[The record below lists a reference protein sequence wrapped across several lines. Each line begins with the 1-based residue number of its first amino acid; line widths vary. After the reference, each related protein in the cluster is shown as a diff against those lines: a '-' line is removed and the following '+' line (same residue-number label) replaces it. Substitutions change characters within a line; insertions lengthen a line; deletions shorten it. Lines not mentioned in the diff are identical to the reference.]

1 MAFLVTGTSSGIGR
15 ATAVRLAE
23 RGYDVFAGV
32 RHLADAPVHAGI
44 RPVELDVTDPAQ
56 LAAVAK
62 EIGPLRGLVNN
73 AGITVAGPLE
83 HLPLE
88 RLRQQLEINV
98 MGVVAVSQA
107 FLPAIR
113 AGRGRLVMISSG
125 SGLVPAPFWG
135 AYSASKAA
143 VDALSDS
150 LRQELRP
157 WGLPVVV
164 ITPGNVASP
173 IWAKLKVAADLDRD
187 QMGATAERR
196 YGPAM
201 DAAARFADRVAAA
214 AVPAERTAAVIERAL
229 TDRSPRARYFADSG
243 ARTSAALKTILPT
256 SALDAV
262 LARFMGLPER
272 VAD

>member
-32 RHLADAPVHAGI
+32 RRLTDAPVHIGI

-113 AGRGRLVMISSG
+113 AGRGRLVMITSG
-125 SGLVPAPFWG
+125 SGLAATPFWG

-143 VDALSDS
+143 VEALSDAY
-150 LRQELRP
+150 RQELRP

-164 ITPGNVASP
+164 VTPGAVRSP
-173 IWAKLKVAADLDRD
+173 SWAKLKAAAEVDREG
-187 QMGATAERR
+187 MAPTAERR

-201 DAAARFADRVAAA
+201 DAAARFADRLAAG

-243 ARTSAALKTILPT
+243 ARTSVALKRLLPA

-272 VAD
+272 AAD

>member
-1 MAFLVTGTSSGIGR
+1 VTFLVTGTSSGIGR

-23 RGYDVFAGV
+23 RGYDVVAGV

-125 SGLVPAPFWG
+125 SGLAATPFWG

-143 VDALSDS
+143 VEALSDAY
-150 LRQELRP
+150 RQELRP

-164 ITPGNVASP
+164 VTPGAVRSP
-173 IWAKLKVAADLDRD
+173 SWAKLKAAAEVDREG
-187 QMGATAERR
+187 MAPTAERR

-201 DAAARFADRVAAA
+201 DAAARFADRLAAG

-243 ARTSAALKTILPT
+243 ARTSVALKRLLPT

-262 LARFMGLPER
+262 LARFMGLPEQ
-272 VAD
+272 VTD

>member
-1 MAFLVTGTSSGIGR
+1 VTFLVTGTSSGIGR

-23 RGYDVFAGV
+23 HGYDVVAGV
-32 RHLADAPVHAGI
+32 RRLADAPVHAGI

-62 EIGPLRGLVNN
+62 EIGPLRGVVNN

-125 SGLVPAPFWG
+125 SVVATPFWG

-143 VDALSDS
+143 VVALSDAF
-150 LRQELRP
+150 RQELRP

-164 ITPGNVASP
+164 VTPGAVRSP
-173 IWAKLKVAADLDRD
+173 SWAKLKAAAEVDREG
-187 QMGATAERR
+187 MAPTAERR

-201 DAAARFADRVAAA
+201 DAAARFADRLAAG
-214 AVPAERTAAVIERAL
+214 AVPAERTATVIERAL

-243 ARTSAALKTILPT
+243 ARTSVALKRLLPT

-262 LARFMGLPER
+262 LARFMGLPEQ